1 MISYIARRLLWT
13 LLVLLGVAILTYL
26 LMYSIPGSPWDSG
39 GKHALTNMM
48 IDPISIKALNHHYG
62 LDQPLWRQF
71 TRFMIGDFDDD
82 GQFFCGLLCGRL
94 GPSLSQRGRAVEDI
108 LFEAPEGKSGWNSR
122 FGYTIRL
129 AGLAFLMTVAIGLPL
144 GVWAATHRNSP
155 AERLSSL
162 GIATGMSIP
171 SFVLGLLLIVIFA
184 SELHLIP
191 VRPNWE
197 EPKDWFVPALILAI
211 APAGILARMTR
222 TAVLENLNADYVR
235 TARAKGLDERGV
247 LWGHILKNASIP
259 LLTHLGPVMFE
270 LIAASF
276 VIELMFSFP
285 GFGQEYYRS
294 ITRLD
299 YPVILALT
307 LLYGALI
314 AIANLGSDILYAVLD
329 PRIRLG

>member
-1 MISYIARRLLWT
+1 
-13 LLVLLGVAILTYL
+13 
-26 LMYSIPGSPWDSG
+26 
-39 GKHALTNMM
+39 
-48 IDPISIKALNHHYG
+48 
-62 LDQPLWRQF
+62 
-71 TRFMIGDFDDD
+71 
-82 GQFFCGLLCGRL
+82 
-94 GPSLSQRGRAVEDI
+94 
-108 LFEAPEGKSGWNSR
+108 
-122 FGYTIRL
+122 
-129 AGLAFLMTVAIGLPL
+129 
-144 GVWAATHRNSP
+144 
-155 AERLSSL
+155 
-162 GIATGMSIP
+162 
-171 SFVLGLLLIVIFA
+171 LLLIVIFA